1 MHFAAFSGISQHYS
15 LDKLWWFFLPYFKQT
30 LVSLKNIVNCLI
42 CLIQCGDVLFITPQW
57 TLYFNSCTIF
67 TNPTTWFELTLESQ
81 QNQCVC
87 NELSSSPISPIPT
100 NSCVAFLHFCLV
112 FLNFFPYFIFLF
124 VTLPTFLHFFPL
136 SPIIPCLP
144 STCILSEFSFCSS
157 LLPTICSFISK
168 QWLTQERK

>member
-15 LDKLWWFFLPYFKQT
+15 LDKSWWFFLPCFKQT

-42 CLIQCGDVLFITPQW
+42 FLIQCGDVLFITPQW

-112 FLNFFPYFIFLF
+112 FLNFFPYFIFYLS
-124 VTLPTFLHFFPL
+124 LFLH
-136 SPIIPCLP
+136 
-144 STCILSEFSFCSS
+144 
-157 LLPTICSFISK
+157 SFISSHFLPSFLAYPVPAFY
-168 QWLTQERK
+168 QSSLSVHPFFLLFVPSYQNSD